1 MPTRF
6 RVALSCLY
14 AVAFLSIAMMCLGFR
29 ITEWA
34 LAEYG
39 LSLTLAGLAI
49 WVVVLSGSIRLIN
62 KIYEDWPT
70 LSLPPEPAYS
80 PELPMESVLM
90 AAQIDVRSVGSRAAQ
105 YPGTAKTEQMSEKC

>member
-14 AVAFLSIAMMCLGFR
+14 AVVFSSIAIMCLGLS
-29 ITEWA
+29 ITRWA
-34 LAEYG
+34 LAEFG

-49 WVVVLSGSIRLIN
+49 WLVVLCGSIRLIN
-62 KIYEDWPT
+62 IINEDWPT

-80 PELPMESVLM
+80 PELPIESVLM
-90 AAQIDVRSVGSRAAQ
+90 STQIDVRSVASRAEQ
-105 YPGTAKTEQMSEKC
+105 YPGTAKTGQMSERS